1 MKGHVESASRLQ
13 RPRTLAPSAARPREP
28 RSLDGAAGLVGCMI
42 AATLAVAAVGRIGV
56 AGVALLVGCKLAA
69 IAALGAARGVRCNAT
84 AANRAALTE
93 AVTLGALVAFVAGL
107 ALGHLVLMPSLMVL
121 LDWLAS
127 LGVVAITRRVV
138 VLGRRS
144 TEGPTVG
151 MTVSPDLDLDLD
163 PEPEPDVVAAF
174 RGRVV
179 MVTLPPGECDASGL
193 LERISAMKPARWIV
207 AGGDPDALD
216 RLGPAVSRL
225 AVDASPS
232 TLREAF
238 AAHRP
243 HVLIHAYEP
252 AVGGEPARAIATRRL
267 VSAALGA
274 GVSSV
279 VLISRRGG
287 AAEPSL
293 SERILRVLAG
303 LTRSRLIRVR
313 LRDGVSLADP
323 ATARRLLRIA
333 AKGRDDTL
341 VKLGPAVGSC
351 EEVVGGRGDAAEL
364 WQELDRIEGEHVS
377 SRILVATS
385 SHQEPSTHTPPPI
398 PE

>member
-1 MKGHVESASRLQ
+1 MNGHVESASRL
-13 RPRTLAPSAARPREP
+13 RRSRALAPPAARPREP
-28 RSLDGAAGLVGCMI
+28 RSLGGAAGLVGCMI
-42 AATLAVAAVGRIGV
+42 AATLAVAALGRIGV

-69 IAALGAARGVRCNAT
+69 IAALGAARGVRCGAT

-93 AVTLGALVAFVAGL
+93 ALTLGALVAFVAGL

-127 LGVVAITRRVV
+127 LGAVALARRVV
-138 VLGRRS
+138 VLHRRS
-144 TEGPTVG
+144 TEGPTVKS
-151 MTVSPDLDLDLD
+151 TVALDPE

-193 LERISAMKPARWIV
+193 LERISALKPARWIV
-207 AGGDPDALD
+207 AGGDPGALD

-287 AAEPSL
+287 VADPSL

-313 LRDGVSLADP
+313 LREGVSLADP

-341 VKLGPAVGSC
+341 VKFGPAVGSC

-364 WQELDRIEGEHVS
+364 WEELDRIEGE
-377 SRILVATS
+377 
-385 SHQEPSTHTPPPI
+385 QGG
-398 PE
+398 

>member
-1 MKGHVESASRLQ
+1 MNGHVESASRL
-13 RPRTLAPSAARPREP
+13 RRSRAPAPPAASPRDPRLLGE
-28 RSLDGAAGLVGCMI
+28 AAGLVGCMI
-42 AATLAVAAVGRIGV
+42 GATLAVAALGRIGV
-56 AGVALLVGCKLAA
+56 AGVALLVACKLAS
-69 IAALGAARGVRCNAT
+69 IASLGAARGVGSGAT
-84 AANRAALTE
+84 AADRAALAE

-107 ALGHLVLMPSLMVL
+107 ALGQLVLMPSLMVL

-127 LGVVAITRRVV
+127 LGAVVILRRASVFV
-138 VLGRRS
+138 PRLRAA
-144 TEGPTVG
+144 TGPTAAVIA
-151 MTVSPDLDLDLD
+151 SPGLD

-193 LERISAMKPARWIV
+193 LGRIAALKPARWIV
-207 AGGDPDALD
+207 SGGDPDAIH

-232 TLREAF
+232 SLREAF
-238 AAHRP
+238 AACRP

-267 VSAALGA
+267 VGAALGA

-279 VLISRRGG
+279 VLISRCAGG
-287 AAEPSL
+287 AEPSL

-313 LRDGVSLADP
+313 FRDGVSLADP
-323 ATARRLLRIA
+323 ATARRVLRIA
-333 AKGRDDTL
+333 AKGRDGTL

-364 WQELDRIEGEHVS
+364 WQELDRIEGQRAS
-377 SRILVATS
+377 
-385 SHQEPSTHTPPPI
+385 
-398 PE
+398 